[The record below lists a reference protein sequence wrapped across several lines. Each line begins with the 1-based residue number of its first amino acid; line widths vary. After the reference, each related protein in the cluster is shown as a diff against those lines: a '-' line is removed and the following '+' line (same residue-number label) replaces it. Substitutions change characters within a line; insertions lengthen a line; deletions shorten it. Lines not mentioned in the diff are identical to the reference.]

1 MQRRKITTE
10 IAPPGW
16 VIAVPPRTPWHRRLV
31 ALVTLLGLV
40 FGVQA
45 LLAPKAGATGFVPVS
60 GSGSTWSSNAL
71 DHWRRGVSNLYDMAV
86 NFSGDGSTDGRD
98 EFRAGQVD
106 FAVSELPYGGSD
118 GGVSDPPP
126 ARAFGYLPIVAGGTA
141 FMYNLKFGDQRIT
154 NLRLSGETIARIF
167 TREITTWTDPAI
179 KAENPGLALPAR
191 NIVPVVRADSSG
203 PTEQFTSYLAS
214 QYPTIWDGYCHR
226 AGREL
231 TPCGPTSGYPLS
243 DGVQAKAGSRG
254 VAGFVAQDSGEGA
267 ITYVE
272 YSYARSAGFPV
283 AKVLNAA
290 NYYVE
295 PTSGNVGVALLSA
308 RLRPDLTQDLAQ
320 VYVDPD
326 PRAYPLS
333 SYSYMIV
340 PKSATGNFST
350 DKGRTL
356 SEFAYYVLCEGQQ
369 QVAALGYT
377 PLPVNLVQTAVDQVN
392 QIPGA
397 TQKVNGDDLRNCH
410 NPTLSADGTDL
421 LMDTVPQPPPCD
433 FAAAPA
439 QCATGTGGAT
449 TPTATTTVLAVSP
462 GSPSAANTV
471 ATLTATI
478 SPPGVAGSVQ
488 FKDESGSIG
497 GPVAVSG
504 GSASTTTTLPPGTHS
519 LTAVF
524 APTDLT
530 GTYGSTSAAVSAV
543 VSAPPGAKPTATAF
557 MVTPSGSVIQG
568 TPVILVAQVK
578 PADATGTVQFRDG
591 DTDLGMPRPAIG
603 GLALTVTSKLTKGT
617 HSLTAVFT
625 AANQAAFGPSM
636 PPPVSLTVIGLS

>member
-1 MQRRKITTE
+1 MAMPQ
-10 IAPPGW
+10 
-16 VIAVPPRTPWHRRLV
+16 RTPWHRPLV

-40 FGVQA
+40 LGMQA
-45 LLAPKAGATGFVPVS
+45 LLAPDAGAAGFVPVS

-71 DHWRRGVSNLYDMAV
+71 DHWRRGVSDLYGMAV
-86 NFSGDGSTDGRD
+86 NFSADGSTNGRD

-106 FAVSELPYGGSD
+106 FAVSENPYGGSD
-118 GGVSDPPP
+118 GGVPDPPP

-141 FMYNLKFGDQRIT
+141 FMYNLKIGDQRVT
-154 NLRLSGETIARIF
+154 NLRLSGETIAKIF
-167 TREITTWTDPAI
+167 TQEITTWADPAI

-191 NIVPVVRADSSG
+191 SIVPVVRADSSG

-214 QYPTIWDGYCHR
+214 QYPRIWDGYCHR

-231 TPCGPTSGYPLS
+231 TPCGPTSSYPLS
-243 DGVQAKAGSRG
+243 DGMQATVGSRG
-254 VAGFVAQDSGEGA
+254 AAGFVAQDSSEGA

-308 RLRPDLTQDLAQ
+308 RLRPDLTQDLTQ

-333 SYSYMIV
+333 SYSYMII
-340 PKSATGNFST
+340 PKSVTANFST

-356 SEFAYYVLCEGQQ
+356 SEFAYYFLCEGQQ
-369 QVAALGYT
+369 QAAALGYT

-397 TQKVNGDDLRNCH
+397 TQKVNGNDLRNCH

-421 LMDTVPQPPPCD
+421 LMETVPQPPPCD
-433 FAAAPA
+433 FTAAPA
-439 QCATGTGGAT
+439 PCATGTGGTT
-449 TPTATTTVLAVSP
+449 TPTATATALRVSP

-471 ATLTATI
+471 ETLTATI

-488 FKDESGSIG
+488 FKDGSGSIG
-497 GPVAVSG
+497 GPVAVSAD
-504 GSASTTTTLPPGTHS
+504 SASTTTTLAPGTHS

-524 APTDLT
+524 TPTDLT
-530 GTYGSTSAAVSAV
+530 GTHGSTSAAVFAV

-568 TPVILVAQVK
+568 TPVILVAQVR
-578 PADATGTVQFRDG
+578 PANATGTVQFKDG
-591 DTDLGMPRPAIG
+591 DTELGMPRPVIG
-603 GLALTVTSKLTKGT
+603 GFALTVTSKLTKGT

-625 AANQAAFGPSM
+625 AADQAFGPSA
-636 PPPVSLTVIGLS
+636 PPSVPLTVIGLS